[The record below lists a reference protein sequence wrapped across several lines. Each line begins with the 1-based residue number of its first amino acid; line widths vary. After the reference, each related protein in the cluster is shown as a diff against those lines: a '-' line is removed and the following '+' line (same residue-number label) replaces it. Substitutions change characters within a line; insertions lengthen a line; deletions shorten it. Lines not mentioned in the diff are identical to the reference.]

1 VETPLLA
8 TLTPHPDFGSDAVN
22 SIEVEVVR
30 GGEGALALTYVVTG
44 DIAALALPPP
54 APQARTDGLWRH
66 TCLEAFVQPDDGEG
80 YFEFNLA
87 PSTQW
92 AAYAFAGYRDGMAS
106 ADVLAPRIAVET
118 TSTALRLHA
127 TLHGLPPSPCR
138 LALAAV
144 IEETTGRKSYWALAH
159 APGRP
164 DFHHAAGFTLPLPS
178 SPSWGGTAD
187 A

>member
-1 VETPLLA
+1 MLV

-22 SIEVEVVR
+22 SIEVEVVP
-30 GGEGALALTYVVTG
+30 GEEGALALTYVVTG

-54 APQARTDGLWRH
+54 APPTRADELWRH

-92 AAYAFAGYRDGMAS
+92 AAYAFTGYRNGMAP
-106 ADVLAPRIAVET
+106 AEVPAPRITVET
-118 TSTALRLHA
+118 THTSFRLEA
-127 TLHGLPPSPCR
+127 TLRDLPPGPCR
-138 LALAAV
+138 LALTAV

-159 APGRP
+159 PPGRP
-164 DFHHAAGFTLPLPS
+164 DFHHAAGFTFPLPQE
-178 SPSWGGTAD
+178 GRG
-187 A
+187 